1 MEHPILSENEKLAMQ
16 IAGEST
22 SRVMTLDGRTAED
35 IIEERN
41 VKKFN
46 EEASKLAEKF
56 EEHSTNLKEYAEQVN
71 KNVENIEIMPIG
83 NYILCK
89 QFEENPFQRIV
100 RDSKSGLI
108 LDMGGMKPQYKNTDN
123 GQIEEEE
130 QFIKVGVIQEVGPE
144 CKWCQP
150 EDTIFYTKPS
160 AVPVPF
166 YKQNL
171 QLVCENRVLAV
182 VNEQLSTRFEEI
194 KNEQNAE
201 LINVNELPEFLGDT
215 IEERIEGY
223 KKYKKQGF
231 KLIEKDV

>member
-1 MEHPILSENEKLAMQ
+1 MEHPILSENEKIAMRM
-16 IAGEST
+16 AGEST
-22 SRVMTLDGRTAED
+22 SRIMTLDGRSAED

-41 VKKFN
+41 TKKANEEIDKFN
-46 EEASKLAEKF
+46 EKIDNQFTNVEKFAEKI
-56 EEHSTNLKEYAEQVN
+56 NAN
-71 KNVENIEIMPIG
+71 KNNIEIMPIG
-83 NYILCK
+83 NYVLVK
-89 QFEENPFQRIV
+89 QFEDNPFQRIV

-150 EDTIFYTKPS
+150 DDTIFYTKPS

-166 YKQNL
+166 YKQGL

-182 VNEQLSTRFEEI
+182 VNEGLTERFS
-194 KNEQNAE
+194 KC
-201 LINVNELPEFLGDT
+201 
-215 IEERIEGY
+215 
-223 KKYKKQGF
+223 K
-231 KLIEKDV
+231 

>member
-1 MEHPILSENEKLAMQ
+1 MNEHPILSENEKIAMR
-16 IAGEST
+16 IAGDTT
-22 SRVMTLDGRTAED
+22 SRIMTLDGRTSED

-41 VKKFN
+41 VKHFN
-46 EEASKLAEKF
+46 EQVDSLAEKF
-56 EEHSTNLKEYAEQVN
+56 EKHATNLNEFANKVN

-83 NYILCK
+83 NYVLCK

-108 LDMGGMKPQYKNTDN
+108 LDMGGMAPQYKNTDN
-123 GQIEEEE
+123 GEIEEEE

-144 CKWCQP
+144 CKWCIP
-150 EDTIFYTKPS
+150 GDTIFFTKNS

-182 VNEQLSTRFEEI
+182 VNEKLTERF
-194 KNEQNAE
+194 N
-201 LINVNELPEFLGDT
+201 
-215 IEERIEGY
+215 
-223 KKYKKQGF
+223 KQ
-231 KLIEKDV
+231 

>member
-1 MEHPILSENEKLAMQ
+1 MEEHPILSENEKIAMR

-22 SRVMTLDGRTAED
+22 SRVTTLDGRTADD

-41 VKKFN
+41 VKNFNAEVDKFT
-46 EEASKLAEKF
+46 EKIDKQF
-56 EEHSTNLKEYAEQVN
+56 TDVQEFADKINSNAA
-71 KNVENIEIMPIG
+71 NIEIMPIG
-83 NYILCK
+83 NYVLVK
-89 QFEENPFQRIV
+89 QFEDNPFQRIV

-108 LDMGGMKPQYKNTDN
+108 LDMGGMAPQYKNTDN

-144 CKWCQP
+144 VKWCQP
-150 EDTIFYTKPS
+150 DDTIFFTKNS

-182 VNEQLSTRFEEI
+182 VNEGLTERF
-194 KNEQNAE
+194 KN
-201 LINVNELPEFLGDT
+201 L
-215 IEERIEGY
+215 
-223 KKYKKQGF
+223 K
-231 KLIEKDV
+231 